1 MSSADRSP
9 SWFDALSRPQRVIAV
24 VLALVGS
31 VGGAV
36 YLLLEPP
43 TTLAALSLIF
53 AYMLFSLMVLNG
65 IPRVHLWLDGRGH
78 LLYFGIFGVLK
89 GASGELQTPAIRVGI
104 FAVGALIL
112 AYLIV
117 RVVRI
122 EQRRKR
128 QADHLTP

>member
-1 MSSADRSP
+1 M
-9 SWFDALSRPQRVIAV
+9 IAV